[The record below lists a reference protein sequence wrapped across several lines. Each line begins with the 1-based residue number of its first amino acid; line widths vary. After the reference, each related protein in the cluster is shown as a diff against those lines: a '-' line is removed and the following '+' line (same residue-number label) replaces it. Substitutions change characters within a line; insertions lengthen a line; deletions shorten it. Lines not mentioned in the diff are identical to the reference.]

1 MKNIDDFSLW
11 EEKNTI
17 KENNMKNMD
26 DFFLWEKTYPWL
38 RKITWKNMDDFFSW
52 EKLIHGEGK

>member
-1 MKNIDDFSLW
+1 
-11 EEKNTI
+11 
-17 KENNMKNMD
+17 MKNMD